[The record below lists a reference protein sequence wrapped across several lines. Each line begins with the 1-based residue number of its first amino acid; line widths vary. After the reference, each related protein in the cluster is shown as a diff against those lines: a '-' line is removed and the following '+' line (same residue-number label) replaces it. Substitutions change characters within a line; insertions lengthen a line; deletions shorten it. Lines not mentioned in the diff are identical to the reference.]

1 MHRYSWLSYKN
12 YEDKDIRKQTQ
23 VSLYQSL
30 SERLS
35 EMTEFY
41 HYLLLTPHT
50 VGKTLQEKH
59 SWRCQPRRTAQRVR
73 ATLITRTWSYL
84 EIILTFKPPVQQG
97 KQSVLFS
104 AIQTASLFFVWHEL
118 RYTKFCLVFA
128 SELSML
134 FFFFFIDCHR
144 NLILT

>member
-50 VGKTLQEKH
+50 VGKTLQEKQLKV
-59 SWRCQPRRTAQRVR
+59 SAEKN
-73 ATLITRTWSYL
+73 SS
-84 EIILTFKPPVQQG
+84 ESQG
-97 KQSVLFS
+97 NSNYK
-104 AIQTASLFFVWHEL
+104 
-118 RYTKFCLVFA
+118 
-128 SELSML
+128 
-134 FFFFFIDCHR
+134 
-144 NLILT
+144 NLILSRDNSYFQAPSSAGEAVRAV